1 MQVCQFA
8 REDTKLRGNPPPAPQ
23 SPDASRPARRPVHL
37 SAEGR
42 PVRRHPRSALMRLP
56 PGHPR
61 RATACGTHRQ
71 EADGPAAPAAEDL
84 PPAPRRVAP
93 VAAVNSCAA
102 RCPER
107 CAPPGR
113 TRRAGGAGSRQQK
126 RSTPAPDDPPR
137 RRRPKPGRACR
148 GPGESP
154 SFTPDAGPS
163 ARPRT
168 GCPRSSRVVRPAGA
182 GACRPCVAV
191 RRSGA
196 RRPARGRRRCPCAW

>member
-1 MQVCQFA
+1 MPVCKRGHKAPRKSPTRPAVA
-8 REDTKLRGNPPPAPQ
+8 RRFQTCPSARPPVRRRKTGPSASEVSPHEAPARSPAPRQ
-23 SPDASRPARRPVHL
+23 GMRHPSPRGRWSGSPSSGRPASRP
-37 SAEGR
+37 SQGR
-42 PVRRHPRSALMRLP
+42 TCCGCQLLRGTVPR
-56 PGHPR
+56 
-61 RATACGTHRQ
+61 
-71 EADGPAAPAAEDL
+71 EK
-84 PPAPRRVAP
+84 
-93 VAAVNSCAA
+93 
-102 RCPER
+102 

-126 RSTPAPDDPPR
+126 RSAPAPDDPPR

-182 GACRPCVAV
+182 GACRPCAAV